1 MMIYYLF
8 YLIFH
13 LSIILLQSKEILYS
27 THPLMMLTHHLRE
40 MKKSEIQ
47 NIYICCQFS
56 FDAVF
61 SCSRTIILMQFDPSY
76 DASESDWALCCRVL
90 QRCKFLLRF
99 IPRILQVKD
108 SYHDIYNKVWT
119 DSNSRL
125 SRIRDIANHFMLQMF
140 YLPRTYW
147 CTMFV
152 ISVWWKR
159 WRRSLW
165 E

>member
-1 MMIYYLF
+1 MEIF
-8 YLIFH
+8 TFH
-13 LSIILLQSKEILYS
+13 LISVSLGIDDDLLSFLSNISSFHNSSSVQRNFIF

-108 SYHDIYNKVWT
+108 SYHDIYNKVVPFSSFLICT
-119 DSNSRL
+119 
-125 SRIRDIANHFMLQMF
+125 IA
-140 YLPRTYW
+140 
-147 CTMFV
+147 
-152 ISVWWKR
+152 
-159 WRRSLW
+159 
-165 E
+165 